1 MKVLLIDETP
11 ITRSCY
17 RVLLERLPE
26 VQEIYEAGT
35 GEQAVQQCRAADPD
49 LIVIDI
55 DKRDSGRSG
64 KLTQQ
69 LLSQFER
76 AALIAIS
83 GRPEPRQ
90 AESVLQAG
98 GAAYILKKLGFDEL
112 LQAIKAVSM
121 NEIYVSEGLLEDRED
136 MVAADENTTSSTAI
150 TPLTARER
158 EVLGYVAQGHS
169 SRNIARTLGLSL
181 KTVETHRLHITK
193 KLEIHNVAALTKYA
207 IREGIARLDD

>member
-26 VQEIYEAGT
+26 VKEIYEAGT
-35 GEQAVQQCRAADPD
+35 GEQAVQQCQAADPD

-55 DKRDSGRSG
+55 DKRDGGSGG
-64 KLTQQ
+64 ELTQQ
-69 LLSQFER
+69 LLSQCER

-83 GRPEPRQ
+83 AHPEPRQ
-90 AESVLQAG
+90 ANAVLQAG

-121 NEIYVSEGLLEDRED
+121 NEVYVSEGLLEDQEE
-136 MVAADENTTSSTAI
+136 MVTAGENTTSASPT

-158 EVLGYVAQGHS
+158 EVLRYVAQGHS

-207 IREGIARLDD
+207 IRKGIARMDD